1 MTTPASVARLGV
13 GFGAF
18 AIATLGLSFESE
30 AATGGTQCAHA
41 SQSIVTDA
49 RAYVMAV
56 QCAESDITQPNDA
69 AFSVAVVAVAESTD
83 AAHAVAAVETS
94 SRHAAA
100 IEIEER

>member
-1 MTTPASVARLGV
+1 
-13 GFGAF
+13 
-18 AIATLGLSFESE
+18 
-30 AATGGTQCAHA
+30 
-41 SQSIVTDA
+41 
-49 RAYVMAV
+49 MAV

-100 IEIEER
+100 IEIEEC